1 MKLTSL
7 SKSVRTIGLMAA
19 VLSVLV
25 GTTIQQTVQAQN
37 KVPTDSETSC
47 FGGNG
52 YPPPNE
58 LEGIKFT
65 PEQDAAYQRFRE
77 AVDAKN
83 GAIYK
88 NAPLGPE
95 PLTGLSFGDEKAPV
109 SPEMQAE
116 IIAAFDVITLDEI
129 PDRDQAKAFKETY
142 GKYADLEIG
151 ERSTEPTPEQDAEMN
166 NNIRNLEPQ
175 TLSIL
180 TPEQQKVFQ
189 ANLVM
194 KRAYEAC
201 NPIRRSA

>member
-7 SKSVRTIGLMAA
+7 SKKVRSIGLMAA

-37 KVPTDSETSC
+37 KVPTDLETSC

-58 LEGIKFT
+58 LEGIQFT

-77 AVDAKN
+77 EVDAKN

-109 SPEMQAE
+109 SPEMQAK
-116 IIAAFDVITLDEI
+116 IIAEFDVITLDEI
-129 PDRDQAKAFKETY
+129 PDREQAKAFNEAH
-142 GKYADLEIG
+142 GKYAELEIG
-151 ERSTEPTPEQDAEMN
+151 ERNSELTPEQYAEMD

-201 NPIRRSA
+201 NPIGR

>member
-1 MKLTSL
+1 MT
-7 SKSVRTIGLMAA
+7 A
-19 VLSVLV
+19 
-25 GTTIQQTVQAQN
+25 
-37 KVPTDSETSC
+37 
-47 FGGNG
+47 

-58 LEGIKFT
+58 LEGIQFT
-65 PEQDAAYQRFRE
+65 PEQEAAYQRFRE

-83 GAIYK
+83 GAIFR

-109 SPEMQAE
+109 SPEMQAK
-116 IIAAFDVITLDEI
+116 IIAEFDVITLDEI
-129 PDRDQAKAFKETY
+129 PDREQAKAFNEAH
-142 GKYADLEIG
+142 GKYAELEIG
-151 ERSTEPTPEQDAEMN
+151 ERNTEPTPEQYAEMDK
-166 NNIRNLEPQ
+166 NIRNIETQ

-201 NPIRRSA
+201 NPSGR

>member
-1 MKLTSL
+1 MKLTL
-7 SKSVRTIGLMAA
+7 FSKSIRTIDLMAT

-37 KVPTDSETSC
+37 NVPKDSETSC
-47 FGGNG
+47 SNG
-52 YPPPNE
+52 YQPPND
-58 LEGIKFT
+58 LDGIKFT
-65 PEQDAAYQRFRE
+65 PEQDAAYQKFRE

-83 GAIYK
+83 GAIYQ
-88 NAPLGPE
+88 NAPLGPA

-129 PDRDQAKAFKETY
+129 PDREQAKAFKETY
-142 GKYADLEIG
+142 GKYAELEIG

>member
-1 MKLTSL
+1 MKRTSF
-7 SKSVRTIGLMAA
+7 SKSVLTIGLAS

-47 FGGNG
+47 SGGNG
-52 YPPPNE
+52 FAPPND
-58 LEGIKFT
+58 LDGITFT
-65 PEQDAAYQRFRE
+65 PEQEAAYQRFRE
-77 AVDAKN
+77 EVDAKN
-83 GAIYK
+83 GAIFR
-88 NAPLGPE
+88 NAPPGPE

-129 PDRDQAKAFKETY
+129 PDSEQAKAFKETY
-142 GKYADLEIG
+142 GKYAELEIG
-151 ERSTEPTPEQDAEMN
+151 ERSSSEPTPEQDAEMN

-201 NPIRRSA
+201 NPTGR